1 MIVKAKDLRD
11 LTIPELNEKMDQLK
25 RELMNLRFQLALNQL
40 DNANKIQL
48 VKRDIARVKT
58 IITERE
64 LSLKR

>member
-1 MIVKAKDLRD
+1 MKAKDLRD